1 MNKTNHYIS
10 TYQKDYTWPYVSSIC
25 RTQPSIKPIIIKD
38 CICTNLWQVHKQ
50 DGNLKDC
57 FNWSQMD
64 SMGQL
69 LEPKIY
75 PKIEQIPEPD
85 IMRFD
90 QPPNICVR

>member
-1 MNKTNHYIS
+1 MNQTNHYIS

-25 RTQPSIKPIIIKD
+25 RTQPSIKPIIKD
-38 CICTNLWQVHKQ
+38 CTCTNLWQVYKQ
-50 DGNLKDC
+50 DGKLKDC
-57 FNWSQMD
+57 LKWSQMD

-75 PKIEQIPEPD
+75 PKIEQIPELD

-90 QPPNICVR
+90 QLPSICVR